1 MRRRGIVR
9 ALDELGRI
17 VLPIEWRRVLEI
29 EEKDPMEFFIDPES
43 RWIMIRKYQSQ
54 ICMFCQ
60 TMDNLIYFHEK
71 FICSSCIQNLR
82 LQAALELSPSP
93 FTPGTEEVAVAA
105 TTPTK
110 DVASGQSNDTPPL
123 RRRGRRR
130 SNAYELLL
138 EAIRTHPNYT
148 QTEWAGLIGISQS
161 RVSQLLQEIRESE
174 KNSSPI
180 KGRSK

>member
-71 FICSSCIQNLR
+71 FICSSCIQKLR
-82 LQAALELSPSP
+82 LQVALELSPSP
-93 FTPGTEEVAVAA
+93 FTPGTEEAAVAA

-110 DVASGQSNDTPPL
+110 DVASGHSNDTPPL
-123 RRRGRRR
+123 KRRGRRR
-130 SNAYELLL
+130 SNAYKLLL

>member
-29 EEKDPMEFFIDPES
+29 EEKDPMEFFIDPETQ
-43 RWIMIRKYQSQ
+43 WIMIRKYQSQ

-60 TMDNLIYFHEK
+60 TMDNLIYYHEK
-71 FICSSCIQNLR
+71 FICPSCIQNLR
-82 LQAALELSPSP
+82 LQAALELSPPP

-110 DVASGQSNDTPPL
+110 DVASGQSTDASLL
-123 RRRGRRR
+123 RKRGRRR

-148 QTEWAGLIGISQS
+148 QTEWARLIGISQS

-174 KNSSPI
+174 KKLLPHQG
-180 KGRSK
+180 KE